1 MDHYTWVAIAAMLVV
16 TAVTTPIVG
25 KLSDL
30 YGRRGFHR
38 RPRRLHGRLDRGLFA
53 QSFAMLIVGRA
64 IQGFGMGTLMP
75 LSQTI
80 IGDLIPA
87 RQRGKYQG
95 IMGSV
100 FGLLGARPIAGG
112 FITDRWGWRALLRS
126 PSRRPRRPLLHRPQP
141 PPAAPSAAT
150 PRSTSPGSSC

>member
-1 MDHYTWVAIAAMLVV
+1 MVGSIVA
-16 TAVTTPIVG
+16 G
-25 KLSDL
+25 
-30 YGRRGFHR
+30 
-38 RPRRLHGRLDRGLFA
+38 FA

-100 FGLLGARPIAGG
+100 FGLSSVLGPIAGG
-112 FITDRWGWRALLRS
+112 FITDHWGWRA
-126 PSRRPRRPLLHRPQP
+126 
-141 PPAAPSAAT
+141 
-150 PRSTSPGSSC
+150 SSS